1 MGLVLVKDF
10 PLLSESFFDTFN
22 RGLKWFWRC
31 SHLFTTRCFSDL
43 ASSRR
48 ITQTSVSQPHRV
60 ASSREEFDT
69 QASLTK
75 HHTSS
80 SPIAAGIAKHRECCH
95 HNFIHK
101 SFCVY
106 HCKPKL
112 WLARLNLRALL

>member
-1 MGLVLVKDF
+1 MVLEMF
-10 PLLSESFFDTFN
+10 PSFYH
-22 RGLKWFWRC
+22 G
-31 SHLFTTRCFSDL
+31 CFSDL

-112 WLARLNLRALL
+112 WLARLNLRALLS